1 MKYFLDKRPKT
12 MGESFTDD
20 PLTGCVSASI
30 SFSLSQEAFGIG
42 NLAYSFW

>member
-1 MKYFLDKRPKT
+1 MKFFLDKLPKT
-12 MGESFTDD
+12 MGESFIED

-30 SFSLSQEAFGIG
+30 SFSLSGEAFGIG